1 MRRYFKA
8 EICLLTILV
17 VSFPIPSVAYSSKD
31 ITDDFL
37 RIINNNSSSASYDDD
52 DNHYNNDDNY
62 SNNDDDDYSNN
73 NDDNYSNNDDNNDN
87 DDDDNNDNDIPLDGG
102 LSFLAI
108 AGAGLGIKKMRDH
121 RSKKKQDTNNHP

>member
-17 VSFPIPSVAYSSKD
+17 LCLPVQSFANSTND
-31 ITDDFL
+31 IVEEFL
-37 RIINNNSSSASYDDD
+37 KVINNNKSTSYDD
-52 DNHYNNDDNY
+52 DDNY

-73 NDDNYSNNDDNNDN
+73 DDDNYSSN

-121 RSKKKQDTNNHP
+121 RTKKKQDTNNKP